1 MKKIF
6 TLLCAAF
13 LSLCALNAEVLF
25 TESFAQKT
33 ETLATKDALDNE
45 IASTGWTNISGSGQI
60 YMNTTEDLIYNG
72 YKSTTDNTGSA
83 EYKATFGKKVATP
96 LSKSINT
103 GSIYAAAIFNFTDC
117 SPKTSPGRDYLW
129 AFSPDKSSISIST
142 AGNHFGRLCAQK
154 STNTFQLGIAKN
166 AESAAFISYTGEL
179 AYGTYL
185 IVMEYEFIT
194 GEKNDIVRLYV
205 NPVKGDKPA
214 ATIECKQHAENAG
227 GTDVGSGTK
236 DDPSQFASFM
246 LYSTNTTKLACLI
259 DELKVTTS
267 WDDLWE
273 SGGASTDPAETI
285 AVEKAV
291 NFYEEDPYNFY
302 IFTVFPNK
310 EYKKEI
316 EILAEN
322 LTEDITVSHK
332 NSDISLSAS
341 TIDKEGGKLTITLN
355 PSNISGNQVD
365 TIVYS
370 SGEATDTTFVAWGVN
385 LQSYTDIASLKAA
398 YASDNEFGMY
408 LFSGEAVITRTY
420 SGAAY
425 IQDATAAIR
434 LSNEWGY
441 ANDFA
446 NLVVGNK
453 IGNFIGFAG
462 EKDAAGIK
470 DFIIGQDV
478 LPISQN
484 NIVEPQIIT
493 LAGLQ
498 ANALD
503 YLLEIV
509 KIEDAELD
517 QSNGTFQSASKVSFE
532 QGNKS
537 AYIQAINSSAD
548 YIGESIPA
556 KADITGFSINKNG
569 TVIVPRSKAD
579 IVSKD
584 ISTAI
589 DNINASSLQGGERGR
604 LFLHNGQIIILRDN
618 KTFNLLGTEIK

>member
-6 TLLCAAF
+6 TLLCAGF
-13 LSLCALNAEVLF
+13 LCLTTLQAEVLL
-25 TESFAQKT
+25 TEHFAQTT
-33 ETLATKDALDNE
+33 ETLATNENAFANE
-45 IASTGWTNISGSGQI
+45 IASTGWTNITGSGQI

-72 YKSTTDNTGSA
+72 YKSATDNTGSA
-83 EYKATFGKKVATP
+83 EYTATFGKKVATP

-103 GSIYAAAIFNFTDC
+103 GSIYAAAIFNFKDC
-117 SPKTSPGRDYLW
+117 SPTAGRDYLW
-129 AFSPDKSSISIST
+129 AFSPDKSSIAS
-142 AGNHFGRLCAQK
+142 ANNHFGRLCAQK

-166 AESAAFISYTGEL
+166 AESPAFISYTGEL
-179 AYGTYL
+179 AYGKYL
-185 IVMEYEFIT
+185 IVMEYEFID

-205 NPVKGDKPA
+205 NPVKGDKPK

-246 LYSTNTTKLACLI
+246 LYSTNTTRLACLI

-285 AVEKAV
+285 AVEKDV
-291 NFYEEDPYNFY
+291 KFYEEDLYNNSY
-302 IFTVFPNK
+302 IFTVFPDK

-398 YASDNEFGMY
+398 YASDNESGMY

-420 SGAAY
+420 SDAAY

-434 LSNEWGY
+434 LSNEWGQ
-441 ANDFA
+441 ADAFA
-446 NLVVGNK
+446 DLVVGDK

-478 LPISQN
+478 LPISHN

-517 QSNGTFQSASKVSFE
+517 QSNGTFPSASKVSFK
-532 QGNKS
+532 QGNNS

-556 KADITGFSINKNG
+556 KADITGFSINQSG

-579 IVSKD
+579 IVSKE

-589 DNINASSLQGGERGR
+589 DNINSSSLQGGERGR
-604 LFLHNGQIIILRDN
+604 LFIHNGQIIILRDN

>member
-6 TLLCAAF
+6 TLLCAGF
-13 LSLCALNAEVLF
+13 LGLTTLQAEVLF
-25 TESFAQKT
+25 ECNFNDSTTGRLSAGAWNSG
-33 ETLATKDALDNE
+33 TLASDNK
-45 IASTGWTNISGSGQI
+45 WYTNG
-60 YMNTTEDLIYNG
+60 NP
-72 YKSTTDNTGSA
+72 SA
-83 EYKATFGKKVATP
+83 FHQVVEQQLTYP
-96 LSKSINT
+96 
-103 GSIYAAAIFNFTDC
+103 
-117 SPKTSPGRDYLW
+117 DYH
-129 AFSPDKSSISIST
+129 ST
-142 AGNHFGRLCAQK
+142 ATGKAVEVKKSEQK
-154 STNTFQLGIAKN
+154 DYILFP
-166 AESAAFISYTGEL
+166 SA
-179 AYGTYL
+179 
-185 IVMEYEFIT
+185 
-194 GEKNDIVRLYV
+194 
-205 NPVKGDKPA
+205 
-214 ATIECKQHAENAG
+214 KQHASILAGEKYYMSFLYKPTELNTSDNAKN
-227 GTDVGSGTK
+227 GTNTYIAGLLTSASGTGTAYTNAQVMVTTIDANTFKFGIRKITETAQYVK
-236 DDPSQFASFM
+236 DGDNDKAFNINDTYLVVAEYIVNSGTADDVVNLYINPTKDSQTVSA
-246 LYSTNTTKLACLI
+246 TNNLSGAPTDKTGIVGVGILAIVNAPNAALI
-259 DELKVTTS
+259 DEIKVTTS

-291 NFYEEDPYNFY
+291 NFYEEDLYNNFY
-302 IFTVFPNK
+302 ISTVFPNK

-398 YASDNEFGMY
+398 YASDNEYGMY

-434 LSNEWGY
+434 LSNGWDQ
-441 ANDFA
+441 ADAFA
-446 NLVVGNK
+446 NLVVGDK
-453 IGNFIGFAG
+453 IGNFIGYAG

-478 LPISQN
+478 LPISHN

-509 KIEDAELD
+509 KIENAELD
-517 QSNGTFQSASKVSFE
+517 QSNGTFLPASKVSFE
-532 QGNKS
+532 QGNNS
-537 AYIQAINSSAD
+537 AFIQAINSSAD

-556 KADITGFSINKNG
+556 KADITGFSINQNG

-579 IVSKD
+579 IVSKG

-589 DNINASSLQGGERGR
+589 DNINSSSLQGGERGR

>member
-6 TLLCAAF
+6 TLLCAGF
-13 LSLCALNAEVLF
+13 LGLTTLQAEVLL
-25 TESFAQKT
+25 TEHFAQTT
-33 ETLATKDALDNE
+33 ETLATNE
-45 IASTGWTNISGSGQI
+45 NAFAAEINSTGWTNINGSGQV
-60 YMNTTEDLIYNG
+60 YMNEADLIYNG
-72 YKSTTDNTGSA
+72 YKSATDNTGSA

-96 LSKSINT
+96 LSQNINT
-103 GSIYAAAIFNFTDC
+103 GSIYAAAIFNFTAC
-117 SPKTSPGRDYLW
+117 SPKAGRDYLW
-129 AFSPDKSSISIST
+129 AFSPDKSSIST

-179 AYGTYL
+179 AYGKYL
-185 IVMEYEFIT
+185 IVMEYEFID

-291 NFYEEDPYNFY
+291 NFYEEDLYNNFY
-302 IFTVFPNK
+302 ISTVFPNK

-385 LQSYTDIASLKAA
+385 LQSYKDIASLKAA
-398 YASDNEFGMY
+398 YASDNESGMY

-434 LSNEWGY
+434 LSYEWGQ
-441 ANDFA
+441 ADAFA
-446 NLVVGNK
+446 KLLVGDK
-453 IGNFIGFAG
+453 IGNFIGYAG
-462 EKDAAGIK
+462 EKDTAGIK
-470 DFIIGQDV
+470 DFIIGHDV
-478 LPISQN
+478 LPISHN

-509 KIEDAELD
+509 KIEDAELN
-517 QSNGTFQSASKVSFE
+517 QSNGTFQSDSKVSFE
-532 QGNKS
+532 QGNNS
-537 AYIQAINSSAD
+537 AFIQAINSSAD

-556 KADITGFSINKNG
+556 KADITGFSINQNG

-579 IVSKD
+579 IVSKG
-584 ISTAI
+584 ITTAI
-589 DNINASSLQGGERGR
+589 DNINSSSLQGGERGR

>member
-25 TESFAQKT
+25 TESFAQET
-33 ETLATKDALDNE
+33 ETLATNTDLPYSGELD
-45 IASTGWTNISGSGQI
+45 GWTNVSGGGNL
-60 YMNTTEDLIYNG
+60 YVNKNTDLTYTG

-83 EYKATFGKKVATP
+83 EYKATFARSVASP
-96 LSKSINT
+96 LSKSVSS
-103 GSIYAAAIFNFTDC
+103 GSVYMAGIVKI
-117 SPKTSPGRDYLW
+117 SSIKSSGKDYLW
-129 AFSPDKSSISIST
+129 ALGVGTSGLNATTSKHYARPYVLQSGSGFKFGIAKLDEIST
-142 AGNHFGRLCAQK
+142 AK
-154 STNTFQLGIAKN
+154 YIDYT
-166 AESAAFISYTGEL
+166 EDEYAF
-179 AYGTYL
+179 GTYL
-185 IVMEYEFIT
+185 LVVEYT
-194 GEKNDIVRLYV
+194 WKDGDNNDEIKLYV
-205 NPVKGDKPA
+205 NPTKGDKPA
-214 ATIECKQHAENAG
+214 AATCEPKPTQAEKKA
-227 GTDVGSGTK
+227 DA
-236 DDPSQFASFM
+236 ASFGSVV
-246 LYSTNTTKLACLI
+246 LNSSNASQAACLI

-291 NFYEEDPYNFY
+291 NFYEEDLYNNFY
-302 IFTVFPNK
+302 ISTVFPNK

-434 LSNEWGY
+434 LNNELGQ
-441 ANDFA
+441 ADAFA
-446 NLVVGNK
+446 KLLVGDK

-517 QSNGTFQSASKVSFE
+517 QSNGTFLSASKVSFE
-532 QGNKS
+532 QGSNS
-537 AYIQAINSSAD
+537 AFIQAINSSAD

-556 KADITGFSINKNG
+556 KADITGFSINQNG

-579 IVSKD
+579 IVSKE

>member
-6 TLLCAAF
+6 TLLCAGF
-13 LSLCALNAEVLF
+13 LGLTTLQAEVLL
-25 TESFAQKT
+25 TEHFAQTT
-33 ETLATKDALDNE
+33 ETLATNE
-45 IASTGWTNISGSGQI
+45 NAFAAEINSTGWTNINGSGQV
-60 YMNTTEDLIYNG
+60 YMNEADLIYNG
-72 YKSTTDNTGSA
+72 YKSATDNTGSA

-96 LSKSINT
+96 LSQNINT
-103 GSIYAAAIFNFTDC
+103 GSIYAAAIFNFTAC
-117 SPKTSPGRDYLW
+117 SPTAGRDYLW
-129 AFSPDKSSISIST
+129 AFSPDKSSIST

-179 AYGTYL
+179 AYGKYL
-185 IVMEYEFIT
+185 IVMEYEFID

-291 NFYEEDPYNFY
+291 NFYEEDLYNNFY
-302 IFTVFPNK
+302 ISTVFPNK

-385 LQSYTDIASLKAA
+385 LQSYKDIASLKAA
-398 YASDNEFGMY
+398 YASDNESGMY

-434 LSNEWGY
+434 LSNEWGQ
-441 ANDFA
+441 ADAFA
-446 NLVVGNK
+446 KLLVGDK
-453 IGNFIGFAG
+453 IGNFIGYAG

-470 DFIIGQDV
+470 DFIIGHDV

-509 KIEDAELD
+509 KIEDAELN

-532 QGNKS
+532 QGNNS
-537 AYIQAINSSAD
+537 AFIQAINSSAD

-556 KADITGFSINKNG
+556 KADITGFSINQNG

-579 IVSKD
+579 IVSKE

-589 DNINASSLQGGERGR
+589 DNINSSSLQGGERGR